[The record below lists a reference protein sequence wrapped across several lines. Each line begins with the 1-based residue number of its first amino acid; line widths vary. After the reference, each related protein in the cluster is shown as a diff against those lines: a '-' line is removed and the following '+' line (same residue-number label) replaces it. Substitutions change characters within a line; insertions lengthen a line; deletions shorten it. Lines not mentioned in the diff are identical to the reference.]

1 MFEAAAQ
8 DPIER
13 DQYKKIHSLADK
25 VEQLTGVVRV
35 SNEINLQLVG
45 LMKKALLYMFWII
58 VLLIGTVI
66 YGAIGKEGFYAVR
79 HAHDLVDN
87 KVDNHP
93 YFDERRNGTILVIK
107 KNKEGV

>member
-1 MFEAAAQ
+1 MLEASAQ

-13 DQYKKIHSLADK
+13 DQYKKIHTLADK
-25 VEQLTGVVRV
+25 VEQLTGVVRT

-45 LMKKALLYMFWII
+45 LMKKALMYMFWII

-79 HAHDLVDN
+79 HAHDLTTSQKDN
-87 KVDNHP
+87 P
-93 YFDERRNGTILVIK
+93 PCFDERRNSAIIIEEEK
-107 KNKEGV
+107 GV